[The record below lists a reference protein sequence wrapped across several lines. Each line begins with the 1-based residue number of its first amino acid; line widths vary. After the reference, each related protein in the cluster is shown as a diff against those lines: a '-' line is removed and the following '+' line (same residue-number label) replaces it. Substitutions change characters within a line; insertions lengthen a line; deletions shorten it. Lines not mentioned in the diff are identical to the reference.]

1 MVAKRVSPRGDK
13 SRPKKMKSGNNSKR
27 SSENEKLDP
36 TSKHTEFGNCF
47 KVKVKQHT
55 KRCFPDSSD
64 CKSVIQLLGLGKQ
77 VPIPILASDLHARE
91 RFAAE
96 LAQELIFETQRHTG
110 DGGGGINLSMVT
122 ILREENVTGDENA
135 KVRLKDLVSTSRRAL
150 LREFQDF
157 ISLIEVQ
164 ACCNRNHEDG
174 GKTHCWHLHAVCW
187 SDGPIV
193 EQTVRKRLEKVFGEF
208 VGEMPA
214 IHLQPLKSA
223 PEDLT
228 RFAYYATKAPGKSK
242 TVYVSKDGTRT
253 NMHESEKGDRYIRY
267 ARLFEILS
275 HIPLTALVLAGGN
288 GQFILGRAILSLKR
302 WHEGR
307 AKSSQF
313 RRVVDVADYWDV
325 NRDRY
330 LGKRFKAPD
339 IS

>member
-13 SRPKKMKSGNNSKR
+13 SRPKKMRSGKNSKT
-27 SSENEKLDP
+27 SIENERLNP

-47 KVKVKQHT
+47 KVKVKKHT
-55 KRCFPDSSD
+55 KRRFPDSSD

-96 LAQELIFETQRHTG
+96 FAQELIFETQRHTG
-110 DGGGGINLSMVT
+110 DGGGGFNLWMVT

-135 KVRLKDLVSTSRRAL
+135 KVRLKDLVNTSRRAL
-150 LREFQDF
+150 LREFQNF

-174 GKTHCWHLHAVCW
+174 GKTHCWHIHAVCW

-193 EQTVRKRLEKVFGEF
+193 EPTVRKRLEKVFGQY

-214 IHLQPLKSA
+214 VHLQPLKPA

-242 TVYVSKDGTRT
+242 TVYVSKDGSHT
-253 NMHESEKGDRYIRY
+253 NMHESEKGDRLIRY

-275 HIPLTALVLAGGN
+275 HIPLASLVFAGGN
-288 GQFILGRAILSLKR
+288 GQFILGRAILSVKR

-307 AKSSQF
+307 AKSGQF
-313 RRVVDVADYWDV
+313 RRIVDVADYWDV

-330 LGKRFKAPD
+330 LGKRFKAPQ